1 MRKKSDGRLNSKRAA
16 LQTSSDNELTTL
28 QLFRSL
34 DTELKELIKLKDES
48 IFKRILDHEDE
59 QKRIA
64 AIFERINDA
73 RIQFEVRIRSFGL
86 SM

>member
-1 MRKKSDGRLNSKRAA
+1 VRKKGDGKLNSKRVT
-16 LQTSSDNELTTL
+16 LRTSNERDLTTL
-28 QLFRSL
+28 QFFRAL

-48 IFKRILDHEDE
+48 IFRRVFDHEDE

-73 RIQFEVRIRSFGL
+73 RIQFEVCIRSFGL
-86 SM
+86 SV